1 MFTFCSLCAELSTS
15 FECKTKAT
23 TRQRVREREREAER
37 GTGRSRT
44 CRARRRSQIAG
55 LEVCTRR
62 VLGFSVFRAMF
73 DVSCQKIH
81 RRRPIDCRRLSMHT
95 ACCAAFLFAIF
106 LAYAYV

>member
-23 TRQRVREREREAER
+23 TRQLVRERGRDRGRKEERE
-37 GTGRSRT
+37 TGRSHT
-44 CRARRRSQIAG
+44 CRAHRRSQIAG
-55 LEVCTRR
+55 LEVCSGR

-95 ACCAAFLFAIF
+95 ACCAAF
-106 LAYAYV
+106 